1 MQMNAPEKTA
11 SSAPMILRRREG
23 AVETIVMNRP
33 AQYNSIPAAMIGEM
47 KVALDDIAN
56 DETVR
61 AVVLAGAGKTFCAG
75 HDLKEMMS
83 NRTYDFTQE
92 LFDRCCDMMM
102 TIQRMPQPVIARVH
116 GMATAAGCQLVAMC
130 DLAVAAESATFAT
143 SGITLGLFCTTPGV
157 AVARNLLRKNA
168 LEMLLTG
175 EFIDARK
182 ALAWGL
188 VNRVAPDAELDAE
201 LERLVNAIISNPGEA
216 VALGKKVFYQQIE
229 MPIEKA
235 YGVATD
241 AMACNMMMDDTAEGV
256 GAFIAKRKPSWKG

>member
-1 MQMNAPEKTA
+1 MNAPEKTVA
-11 SSAPMILRRREG
+11 SEPMILRRREG

-33 AQYNSIPAAMIGEM
+33 AQYNSISAAMIGEI
-47 KVALDDIAN
+47 KAALDAVARDQS
-56 DETVR
+56 VR
-61 AVVLAGAGKTFCAG
+61 AVVIAGAGKTFCAG

-83 NRTYDFTQE
+83 NRTYDFTQA
-92 LFDRCCDMMM
+92 LFDRCCEMMM
-102 TIQRMPQPVIARVH
+102 TVQRMPQPVIACVH

-130 DLAVAAESATFAT
+130 DLAIAAESATFAT

-175 EFIDARK
+175 EFIDARR
-182 ALAWGL
+182 AQAWGL
-188 VNRVAPDAELDAE
+188 VNRVVPDAELDAE
-201 LERLVNAIISNPGEA
+201 LARLINAIIANPGEA

-235 YGVATD
+235 YDIATD
-241 AMACNMMMDDTAEGV
+241 AMACNMMMEDTAEGV
-256 GAFIAKRKPSWKG
+256 GAFIARRKPGWKS